1 VTELADQFVLGLRAR
16 GYTFHLDE
24 EDLVIQSKA
33 VPGTAWHLPRIVL
46 EDEALELLLAAA
58 IASFAEAEGPRWFR
72 LGPVLGSD
80 PDPGMN

>member
-33 VPGTAWHLPRIVL
+33 VPGTAFHLPQVL
-46 EDEALELLLAAA
+46 LHEEALELLLAAA
-58 IASFAEAEGPRWFR
+58 IASFAESEGPRWFR
-72 LGPVLGSD
+72 LGPVLGNE